1 MTTQPSSHTDGVLD
15 EKVLVELQALA
26 TAEFLGRANNS
37 LQGGQARRQALS
49 SSLEQEAG
57 R

>member
-1 MTTQPSSHTDGVLD
+1 MTTQPSSHTDSVLNK
-15 EKVLVELQALA
+15 KVLVELQALA
-26 TAEFLGRANNS
+26 TAEFLGRTNDG